1 MKKKLLILLVIIILS
16 IASYFIFFQSKNSNE
31 EVNIS
36 SVSLE
41 EVSAKLELGKALYD
55 TYCASCHGERLQ
67 GNPKWNI
74 TTDEDGDNLP
84 PPLNGTGHTWHHSPE
99 QLFNIIKYGL
109 KIYNEGYKGKM
120 QGNPDLSDEDVWSIL
135 AYIKYVWPESI
146 RQKYDSMTKH

>member
-1 MKKKLLILLVIIILS
+1 MKKILLIFVVVLLLAVGGFF
-16 IASYFIFFQSKNSNE
+16 YFMTKSQPVAEIKQIDD
-31 EVNIS
+31 EVLYAQIQ
-36 SVSLE
+36 
-41 EVSAKLELGKALYD
+41 LGSQLYA
-55 TYCASCHGERLQ
+55 TNCASCHGEQLQ

-146 RQKYDSMTKH
+146 RQKYDSMTQH

>member
-1 MKKKLLILLVIIILS
+1 MKKILLIFVVVLLLAVGGFF
-16 IASYFIFFQSKNSNE
+16 YFMTKSQPVAEIKQIDD
-31 EVNIS
+31 EVLYAQIQ
-36 SVSLE
+36 
-41 EVSAKLELGKALYD
+41 LGSQLYA
-55 TYCASCHGERLQ
+55 TNCASCHGEQLQ

>member
-1 MKKKLLILLVIIILS
+1 MKKILLIFVVVLLL
-16 IASYFIFFQSKNSNE
+16 ALGGFFYFMTKSQPVAEIKQIDD
-31 EVNIS
+31 EVLYAQIQ
-36 SVSLE
+36 
-41 EVSAKLELGKALYD
+41 LGSQLYA
-55 TYCASCHGERLQ
+55 TNCASCHGEQLQ

-146 RQKYDSMTKH
+146 RQKYDSMTQH

>member
-1 MKKKLLILLVIIILS
+1 MTKSQPVAEIKQIDD
-16 IASYFIFFQSKNSNE
+16 
-31 EVNIS
+31 EVLYAQIQ
-36 SVSLE
+36 
-41 EVSAKLELGKALYD
+41 LGSQLYA
-55 TYCASCHGERLQ
+55 TNCASCHGEQLQ

-146 RQKYDSMTKH
+146 RQKYDSMTQH

>member
-1 MKKKLLILLVIIILS
+1 MKKILLIFVVVLLL
-16 IASYFIFFQSKNSNE
+16 ALGGFFYFMTKSQPVAEIKPIDD
-31 EVNIS
+31 EVLYAQIQ
-36 SVSLE
+36 
-41 EVSAKLELGKALYD
+41 LGSQLYA
-55 TYCASCHGERLQ
+55 TNCASCHGEQLQ

-120 QGNPDLSDEDVWSIL
+120 QGHPDLSDEDVWSIL

>member
-1 MKKKLLILLVIIILS
+1 MKKILLIFVVVLLLAVGGFF
-16 IASYFIFFQSKNSNE
+16 YFMTKSQPVAEIKQIDD
-31 EVNIS
+31 EVLYAQIQ
-36 SVSLE
+36 
-41 EVSAKLELGKALYD
+41 LGSQLYA
-55 TYCASCHGERLQ
+55 TNCASCHGEQLQ

-109 KIYNEGYKGKM
+109 KIYNEDYKGKM

>member
-1 MKKKLLILLVIIILS
+1 MKKILLIFVVVLLLAVGGFF
-16 IASYFIFFQSKNSNE
+16 YFMTKNQPVAE
-31 EVNIS
+31 IKQIDDEVLYAQIQ
-36 SVSLE
+36 
-41 EVSAKLELGKALYD
+41 LGSQLYA
-55 TYCASCHGERLQ
+55 TNCASCHGEQLQ

-146 RQKYDSMTKH
+146 RQKYDSITQH

>member
-1 MKKKLLILLVIIILS
+1 MKKILLIFVVILLLAVGGFF
-16 IASYFIFFQSKNSNE
+16 YFMTKSQPVAEIKQIDNE
-31 EVNIS
+31 ELYAQIQ
-36 SVSLE
+36 
-41 EVSAKLELGKALYD
+41 LGSQLYAAN
-55 TYCASCHGERLQ
+55 CASCHGERLQ

>member
-1 MKKKLLILLVIIILS
+1 MKKILLIFVVVLLLAVGGFF
-16 IASYFIFFQSKNSNE
+16 YFMTKNQPVAE
-31 EVNIS
+31 IKQIDDEVLYAQIQ
-36 SVSLE
+36 
-41 EVSAKLELGKALYD
+41 LGSQLYA
-55 TYCASCHGERLQ
+55 TNCASCHGEQLQ

-146 RQKYDSMTKH
+146 RQKYDSMTQH

>member
-1 MKKKLLILLVIIILS
+1 MKKILLIFVVVLLLAVGGFF
-16 IASYFIFFQSKNSNE
+16 YFMTKNQPVAE
-31 EVNIS
+31 IKQIDDEVLYAQIQ
-36 SVSLE
+36 
-41 EVSAKLELGKALYD
+41 LGSQLYA
-55 TYCASCHGERLQ
+55 TNCASCHGEQLQ

>member
-1 MKKKLLILLVIIILS
+1 MKKIL
-16 IASYFIFFQSKNSNE
+16 FIFVVVLLLALGGFFYFMTKSQPVAEIKQIDD
-31 EVNIS
+31 EVLYAQIQ
-36 SVSLE
+36 
-41 EVSAKLELGKALYD
+41 LGSQLYA
-55 TYCASCHGERLQ
+55 TNCASCHGEQLQ

-120 QGNPDLSDEDVWSIL
+120 QGTPDLSDEDVWSIL

>member
-1 MKKKLLILLVIIILS
+1 MKKILVIFVVVLLL
-16 IASYFIFFQSKNSNE
+16 ALGGFFYFMTKSQPVAEIKQIDD
-31 EVNIS
+31 EVLYAQIQ
-36 SVSLE
+36 
-41 EVSAKLELGKALYD
+41 LGSQLYA
-55 TYCASCHGERLQ
+55 TNCASCHGEQLQ

>member
-1 MKKKLLILLVIIILS
+1 MKKILLVFIVVLLL
-16 IASYFIFFQSKNSNE
+16 AVGAFFYFMTKNQPVAE
-31 EVNIS
+31 IKQIDDEVLYAQIQ
-36 SVSLE
+36 
-41 EVSAKLELGKALYD
+41 LGSQLYA
-55 TYCASCHGERLQ
+55 TNCASCHGEQLQ

-120 QGNPDLSDEDVWSIL
+120 QSNPDLSDEDVWSIL

>member
-1 MKKKLLILLVIIILS
+1 MKKILLIFVVVLLL
-16 IASYFIFFQSKNSNE
+16 ALGGFFYLMTKSQPVAEIKQIDD
-31 EVNIS
+31 EVLYAQIQ
-36 SVSLE
+36 
-41 EVSAKLELGKALYD
+41 LGSQLYA
-55 TYCASCHGERLQ
+55 TNCASCHGEQLQ

>member
-1 MKKKLLILLVIIILS
+1 MKKILLIFVVVLLLAVGGFF
-16 IASYFIFFQSKNSNE
+16 YFMTKNQPVAE
-31 EVNIS
+31 IKQIDDE
-36 SVSLE
+36 
-41 EVSAKLELGKALYD
+41 ALYAQIQLGSQLYA
-55 TYCASCHGERLQ
+55 TNCASCHGEQLQ

>member
-1 MKKKLLILLVIIILS
+1 MKKILLIFVVVLLLAVGGFF
-16 IASYFIFFQSKNSNE
+16 YFMTKSQPVAEIKQIDD
-31 EVNIS
+31 EVLYAQIQ
-36 SVSLE
+36 
-41 EVSAKLELGKALYD
+41 LGSQLYA
-55 TYCASCHGERLQ
+55 TNCASCHGEQLQ

-146 RQKYDSMTKH
+146 RQKYDSITQH

>member
-1 MKKKLLILLVIIILS
+1 MKKILLIFVVILLLAVGGFF
-16 IASYFIFFQSKNSNE
+16 YFMTKSQPVAEIKQIDNE
-31 EVNIS
+31 ELYAQIQ
-36 SVSLE
+36 
-41 EVSAKLELGKALYD
+41 LGSQLYA
-55 TYCASCHGERLQ
+55 TNCASCHGEQLQ

-84 PPLNGTGHTWHHSPE
+84 PPLNGTGHTWHHSPK

-146 RQKYDSMTKH
+146 QQKYDSMTKH

>member
-1 MKKKLLILLVIIILS
+1 MKKILLIFVVVLLL
-16 IASYFIFFQSKNSNE
+16 ALGGFFYFMTKSQPVAEIKQIDD
-31 EVNIS
+31 EVLYAQIQ
-36 SVSLE
+36 
-41 EVSAKLELGKALYD
+41 LGSQLYA
-55 TYCASCHGERLQ
+55 TNCASCHGEQLQ

-135 AYIKYVWPESI
+135 AYIKNVWPESI

>member
-1 MKKKLLILLVIIILS
+1 MKKILLIFVVILLLAVGGFF
-16 IASYFIFFQSKNSNE
+16 YFMTKSQPVAEIKQIDNE
-31 EVNIS
+31 ELYAQIQ
-36 SVSLE
+36 
-41 EVSAKLELGKALYD
+41 LGSQLYAAN
-55 TYCASCHGERLQ
+55 CASCHGEQLQ

>member
-1 MKKKLLILLVIIILS
+1 MTKSQPVAEIKQIDD
-16 IASYFIFFQSKNSNE
+16 
-31 EVNIS
+31 EVLYAQIQ
-36 SVSLE
+36 
-41 EVSAKLELGKALYD
+41 LGSQLQA
-55 TYCASCHGERLQ
+55 TNCASCHGEQLP

>member
-1 MKKKLLILLVIIILS
+1 MKKILLIFVVVLLL
-16 IASYFIFFQSKNSNE
+16 AFGGFFYFMTKSQPVAEIKQIDD
-31 EVNIS
+31 EVLYAQIQ
-36 SVSLE
+36 
-41 EVSAKLELGKALYD
+41 LGSQLYA
-55 TYCASCHGERLQ
+55 TNCASCHGEQLQ

>member
-1 MKKKLLILLVIIILS
+1 MKKILLIFVVVLLL
-16 IASYFIFFQSKNSNE
+16 ALGGFFYFMTKSQPVAEIKQIDD
-31 EVNIS
+31 EVLYAQIQ
-36 SVSLE
+36 
-41 EVSAKLELGKALYD
+41 LGSQLYA
-55 TYCASCHGERLQ
+55 TNCASCHGEQLQ

-120 QGNPDLSDEDVWSIL
+120 QGNPDLSDEDVWTIL
-135 AYIKYVWPESI
+135 AYKKYVWPESI

>member
-1 MKKKLLILLVIIILS
+1 MKKILLIFVVVLLL
-16 IASYFIFFQSKNSNE
+16 ALGGFFYFMTKSQPVAEIKQIDD
-31 EVNIS
+31 EVLYAQIQ
-36 SVSLE
+36 
-41 EVSAKLELGKALYD
+41 LGSQLYA
-55 TYCASCHGERLQ
+55 TNCASCHGEQLQ

>member
-1 MKKKLLILLVIIILS
+1 MKKILLIFVVVLLLAVGGFF
-16 IASYFIFFQSKNSNE
+16 YFMTKSQPVAEIKQIDD
-31 EVNIS
+31 EVLYAQIQ
-36 SVSLE
+36 
-41 EVSAKLELGKALYD
+41 LGSQLYA
-55 TYCASCHGERLQ
+55 TNCASCHGEQLQ

-135 AYIKYVWPESI
+135 PYIKYVWPESI
-146 RQKYDSMTKH
+146 RQKYDSMTQH

>member
-1 MKKKLLILLVIIILS
+1 MKKILLIFVVVLLL
-16 IASYFIFFQSKNSNE
+16 ALGGFFYFMTKGQPVAEIKQIDD
-31 EVNIS
+31 EVLYAQIQ
-36 SVSLE
+36 
-41 EVSAKLELGKALYD
+41 LGSQLYA
-55 TYCASCHGERLQ
+55 TNCASCHGEQLQ

>member
-1 MKKKLLILLVIIILS
+1 MKKILLIFVVVLLL
-16 IASYFIFFQSKNSNE
+16 ALGGFFYFMTKNQPVAE
-31 EVNIS
+31 IKQIDDEVLYAQIQ
-36 SVSLE
+36 
-41 EVSAKLELGKALYD
+41 LGSQLYA
-55 TYCASCHGERLQ
+55 TNCASCHGEQLQ

>member
-1 MKKKLLILLVIIILS
+1 MKKILIIFVVVLLLAVGGFF
-16 IASYFIFFQSKNSNE
+16 YFMTKSQPVAEIKQIDD
-31 EVNIS
+31 EVLYAQIQ
-36 SVSLE
+36 
-41 EVSAKLELGKALYD
+41 LGSQLYA
-55 TYCASCHGERLQ
+55 TNCSSCHGEQLQ

-146 RQKYDSMTKH
+146 RQKYDSMTQH

>member
-1 MKKKLLILLVIIILS
+1 MKKILLVFIVVLLL
-16 IASYFIFFQSKNSNE
+16 AVGGFFYFMTKNQPLAE
-31 EVNIS
+31 IKQIDDEVLYAQIQ
-36 SVSLE
+36 
-41 EVSAKLELGKALYD
+41 LGSQLYA
-55 TYCASCHGERLQ
+55 TNCASCHGEQLQ